1 MRISDPTTPLSTD
14 TLIDLGGRFRLR
26 AVEYRARGLEDQAAS
41 WDRTADRWLR
51 KVLDRL
57 EAQRAIDLSWLR
69 DVTAH
74 HEDGTVEFL
83 PEDDALWGCAYPG
96 PQGDW
101 NGWEADQVGVVMD
114 LWRDAW
120 DEDDPGSLHRHAVE
134 VAAEWRK
141 WAELVERY
149 GAEIWEVM

>member
-1 MRISDPTTPLSTD
+1 MRNTDPSDPLSTD

-26 AVEYRARGLEDQAAS
+26 AIEYRARGQEDKAVS

-57 EAQRAIDLSWLR
+57 TAQRAIDLSWLR

-74 HEDGTVEFL
+74 HDDGTVEFI
-83 PEDDALWGCAYPG
+83 PEDDALWGCTYPG

-101 NGWEADQVGVVMD
+101 GAWEAEQ
-114 LWRDAW
+114 LTPIIDARQDGW
-120 DEDDPGSLHRHAVE
+120 DEDDPGGLLRHAKD
-134 VAAEWRK
+134 VAAEWRR